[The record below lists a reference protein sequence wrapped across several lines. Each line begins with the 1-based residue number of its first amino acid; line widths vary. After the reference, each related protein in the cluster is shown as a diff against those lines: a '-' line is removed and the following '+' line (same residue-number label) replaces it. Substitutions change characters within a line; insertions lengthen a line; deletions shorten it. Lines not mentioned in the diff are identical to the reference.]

1 MKYFLITYGC
11 QMNWSDSERIA
22 AVLENMG
29 YKQASKIEDADLV
42 VVNMCSVR
50 QSAVDRVYG
59 KIINF
64 TKLKAQN
71 SKLKTIITGCILEKD
86 KKKFADNFD
95 FAIDIKD
102 LPKWPKLL
110 TSSVKNLRLLHTEE
124 RKNNKYTAYVPIMTG
139 CNNFWAYCV
148 VPYTRGREISRSVKE
163 IICEIKNLVKNGA
176 KEIWLLGQNVN
187 SYKHNTPPPSSPSKR
202 EISLTPPPP
211 RRGGRGEGVDFPE
224 LFKIVNDIPGG
235 FWIRFTSP
243 HPKNFSD
250 ELINTMAKCEKLGE
264 YLNLPVQAGDN
275 QILKKMNRGYTVSQ
289 YEKLVKEIRAKIPNI
304 ALSTDVIVGF
314 PGERKKQFENT
325 AKLFRKIKYDMAYI
339 NKYSPR
345 AGTVAAKMKDNV
357 SPKEKIRRAK
367 ILNEIIMQTAL
378 ENNKKCIG
386 KTFEVLITAPNIG
399 KTRSN
404 KTIKINNDIPVGKF
418 VNVKITD
425 ALVWGLKGE
434 LKNEQQ
440 TYSNSGADGFGEN
453 GFVNK
458 TRQKI

>member
-139 CNNFWAYCV
+139 CNNFCAYCV

-211 RRGGRGEGVDFPE
+211 RRGRRVGEISLFEGEEGGGV
-224 LFKIVNDIPGG
+224 LC
-235 FWIRFTSP
+235 
-243 HPKNFSD
+243 
-250 ELINTMAKCEKLGE
+250 L
-264 YLNLPVQAGDN
+264 
-275 QILKKMNRGYTVSQ
+275 
-289 YEKLVKEIRAKIPNI
+289 
-304 ALSTDVIVGF
+304 
-314 PGERKKQFENT
+314 
-325 AKLFRKIKYDMAYI
+325 
-339 NKYSPR
+339 
-345 AGTVAAKMKDNV
+345 
-357 SPKEKIRRAK
+357 
-367 ILNEIIMQTAL
+367 
-378 ENNKKCIG
+378 
-386 KTFEVLITAPNIG
+386 
-399 KTRSN
+399 
-404 KTIKINNDIPVGKF
+404 
-418 VNVKITD
+418 
-425 ALVWGLKGE
+425 
-434 LKNEQQ
+434 
-440 TYSNSGADGFGEN
+440 
-453 GFVNK
+453 
-458 TRQKI
+458 

>member
-1 MKYFLITYGC
+1 MKYFIVTYGC
-11 QMNWSDSERIA
+11 QMNWADSEKIA
-22 AVLENMG
+22 AVLEDTE
-29 YKQASKIEDADLV
+29 YKPASKIEDADLI

-50 QSAVDRVYG
+50 QSAVDRVMG
-59 KIINF
+59 LKEKIKN
-64 TKLKAQN
+64 K
-71 SKLKTIITGCILEKD
+71 KTIITGCVLKKDWLKLEKQFG
-86 KKKFADNFD
+86 KI
-95 FAIDIKD
+95 IDIKEFI
-102 LPKWPKLL
+102 KKAKGNYFKKI
-110 TSSVKNLRLLHTEE
+110 TS
-124 RKNNKYTAYVPIMTG
+124 YVPIMTG
-139 CNNFWAYCV
+139 CNNFCAYCV

-176 KEIWLLGQNVN
+176 KKIWLLGQNVN

-211 RRGGRGEGVDFPE
+211 RRGRRGEGVDFPE
-224 LFKIVNDIPGG
+224 LLKIVNDIPGG

-243 HPKNFSD
+243 HPKDFSD